1 MVKMSRPQPVLKTI
15 PRLIQ
20 LCVFI
25 LKLINV
31 IYAFNF
37 ENIYIVAENVK
48 KLDYFTDLHKNLS
61 IYFGYMKC
69 VPSVRKNLKCLIF
82 KWCSTP
88 LFTIT
93 FKLL

>member
-1 MVKMSRPQPVLKTI
+1 MSRPKPFLKKI
-15 PRLIQ
+15 PRIIE
-20 LCVFI
+20 LCGFI

-61 IYFGYMKC
+61 IYFG
-69 VPSVRKNLKCLIF
+69 
-82 KWCSTP
+82 
-88 LFTIT
+88 
-93 FKLL
+93 

>member
-1 MVKMSRPQPVLKTI
+1 MVKMSHPQPVLKTI

-37 ENIYIVAENVK
+37 ENIYIIAENVK
-48 KLDYFTDLHKNLS
+48 K
-61 IYFGYMKC
+61 IG
-69 VPSVRKNLKCLIF
+69 
-82 KWCSTP
+82 
-88 LFTIT
+88 LFYISS
-93 FKLL
+93 

>member
-37 ENIYIVAENVK
+37 EKIYNIAENIK
-48 KLDYFTDLHKNLS
+48 KLDYFTHLHKNLN
-61 IYFGYMKC
+61 IYFG
-69 VPSVRKNLKCLIF
+69 
-82 KWCSTP
+82 
-88 LFTIT
+88 
-93 FKLL
+93 